1 MYYMYYSGVVCAY
14 TCAGEAGEHGA
25 GGGAGGAGAAGGDA
39 LSWLIV
45 YSEKMI
51 IIIFLKK

>member
-51 IIIFLKK
+51 IINF